1 MADIVTPSHDPK
13 WRRLPEERPRQIL
26 LAAVEVFGEHGIAGA
41 KLEEIAARA
50 GVSKGTIYL
59 YFPSKED
66 LFREVV
72 RQLLVPAIAA
82 VERELVDGSAVEQLE
97 RYLRLQWA
105 HFDRPGS
112 SGWVRLVFTELH
124 KHPDL
129 AEFYFHEAIAHS
141 NKVLGNVIRRGIA
154 RGEFRALDP
163 IVAISMIKAIVL
175 THVLWS
181 QAPMPQ
187 TLAAARPRTELID
200 DIVDFVLHA
209 LRPVA
214 PTAATTPVAS

>member
-1 MADIVTPSHDPK
+1 MPENVTPLHDPK

-26 LAAVEVFGEHGIAGA
+26 LAAIEVFGENGIAGA

-82 VERELVDGSAVEQLE
+82 VERELVDGTAAEQLE
-97 RYLRLQWA
+97 RYLRLHWA
-105 HFDRPGS
+105 YFDGPAS
-112 SGWVRLVFTELH
+112 AGWVRLVFTELH

-129 AEFYFHEAIAHS
+129 AQFYFSEAIATS
-141 NKVLGNVIRRGIA
+141 NRVLGDVIRRGTA
-154 RGEFRALDP
+154 CGEFRPIDP
-163 IVAISMIKAIVL
+163 VVAISMIKATLL

-187 TLAAARPRTELID
+187 TLAAARPRAELID

-214 PTAATTPVAS
+214 PTSGEIPVAS